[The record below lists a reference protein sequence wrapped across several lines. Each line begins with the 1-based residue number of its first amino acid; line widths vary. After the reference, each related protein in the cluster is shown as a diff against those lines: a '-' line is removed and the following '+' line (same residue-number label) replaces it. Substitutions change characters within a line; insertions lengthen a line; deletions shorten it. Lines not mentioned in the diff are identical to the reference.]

1 MRVQVTDNSG
11 LVIWARDGESGL
23 TSRAYVQ
30 SGRQDAVIRALRN
43 ALTQAEA
50 ELSVFDD
57 ADRMPDS
64 SSAAS

>member
-30 SGRQDAVIRALRN
+30 NGTQDAVIRALRN